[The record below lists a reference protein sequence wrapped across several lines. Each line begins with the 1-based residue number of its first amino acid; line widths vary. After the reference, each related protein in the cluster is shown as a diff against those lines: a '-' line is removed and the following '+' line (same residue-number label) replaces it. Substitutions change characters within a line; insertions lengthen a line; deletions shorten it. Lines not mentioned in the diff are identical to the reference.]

1 MNNGFSIAAALLG
14 AAAVVLGAF
23 GEHALAS
30 MVTAHRLDTWST
42 AVDYHLAH
50 AVVLLVLSFN
60 GREMNTLWHRL
71 SCWLFL
77 AGIAVFSGS
86 LYLLVLTDTPVL
98 GAVTP
103 IGGVL
108 LIAGWLALAI
118 GLSRPVSESRS

>member
-1 MNNGFSIAAALLG
+1 MNNGFAIAAALLG

-30 MVTAHRLDTWST
+30 MVAASRLDTWST

-50 AVVLLVLSFN
+50 AVVLLVLGLN
-60 GREMNTLWHRL
+60 GREMNMLWHRR

-77 AGIAVFSGS
+77 VGIAVFSGS

-108 LIAGWLALAI
+108 LIAGWLSLAI
-118 GLSRPVSESRS
+118 GLSRPAFESRS

>member
-1 MNNGFSIAAALLG
+1 MNNGFAIAAALLG

-30 MVTAHRLDTWST
+30 MVTAYRLDTWST

-50 AVVLLVLSFN
+50 ALVLLVLGLN
-60 GREMNTLWHRL
+60 RREMNTLWHRL

>member
-1 MNNGFSIAAALLG
+1 MNNGFAIAAALLG

-30 MVTAHRLDTWST
+30 TVAASRLDTWST

-50 AVVLLVLSFN
+50 TVVLLILSLS
-60 GREMNTLWHRL
+60 GRKMNTSWHRR

-86 LYLLVLTDTPVL
+86 LYLLVLTDTSLL

-103 IGGVL
+103 IGGLL
-108 LIAGWLALAI
+108 LIAGWLSLAI
-118 GLSRPVSESRS
+118 GLSRPAFESRS

>member
-1 MNNGFSIAAALLG
+1 MNNGFAIAAALLG

-30 MVTAHRLDTWST
+30 MVTAARLDTWST

-50 AVVLLVLSFN
+50 SVVLLVLSLS
-60 GREMNTLWHRL
+60 GRDMNTLWHRR

-77 AGIAVFSGS
+77 TGITVFSGS

-103 IGGVL
+103 IGGVS
-108 LIAGWLALAI
+108 LIAGWLSLVI
-118 GLSRPVSESRS
+118 GLSRPVPESRS

>member
-1 MNNGFSIAAALLG
+1 MNNGFAIAAALLG
-14 AAAVVLGAF
+14 AAAVILGAF

-30 MVTAHRLDTWST
+30 MVAASRLDTWST

-50 AVVLLVLSFN
+50 AAVLLVLGLN
-60 GREMNTLWHRL
+60 GREMNTLWHRR

-77 AGIAVFSGS
+77 VGIAGCSGS

-103 IGGVL
+103 VGGVL
-108 LIAGWLALAI
+108 LIAGWLSLAI
-118 GLSRPVSESRS
+118 GLSRPAFESRS

>member
-1 MNNGFSIAAALLG
+1 MNNGFAIAAALLG

-30 MVTAHRLDTWST
+30 MVTASRLDTWST

-50 AVVLLVLSFN
+50 AVVLLVLGLN
-60 GREMNTLWHRL
+60 GRDMNKLWHRR

-86 LYLLVLTDTPVL
+86 LYLLVLTDTSVL

-108 LIAGWLALAI
+108 LIAGWLALVT
-118 GLSRPVSESRS
+118 GLSRPVSESRP